1 MTPYTNILACRTKKY
16 NTGMERLLI
25 KRLLVFINTAVM
37 AKMKY
42 MVKIRISR
50 SAVINVTATRTNT
63 LK

>member
-1 MTPYTNILACRTKKY
+1 
-16 NTGMERLLI
+16 MERLLI